1 VVSLILLLAD
11 QPWIALTLCDNSD
24 GEWAP
29 CSQKGDPTTL
39 QPGSFCSCTDA
50 AKTTVAFSDA
60 NSLTQFAS
68 LPRSTGQSIAFEAG
82 HTPSGN
88 PTEPASSDPRSTG
101 GSPGSATGGSKPTA
115 SVAVTT
121 TRVNSEGST
130 EVATETQPA
139 LIFSTTDSAG
149 RGTVVTSAVTQTVTN
164 GSPIGATN
172 TDTSSSNGGS
182 SSSSGLASGAK
193 IGIGV
198 GVAAAALLLIAL
210 LAFMCLRRRKRR
222 QLTPSVV
229 ESVGTRGNEKKSAD
243 SLTTPPVPEIAGQPV
258 SEADGRVANPSNVRS
273 ELDGTNYFSAMNMN
287 AQRREGPIEQVR
299 EGSGA
304 EQQYVAYRPPPPQE
318 PQAVAELPAVKTP
331 PETGAR

>member
-1 VVSLILLLAD
+1 VLSLIPLLAD

-68 LPRSTGQSIAFEAG
+68 LPQSTGQSIAFKAG

-88 PTEPASSDPRSTG
+88 PTEPASSNPRSTG
-101 GSPGSATGGSKPTA
+101 GAPGSASGGSKPTA

-121 TRVNSEGST
+121 TRVNSKGST

-139 LIFSTTDSAG
+139 VLLSTTDSAG
-149 RGTVVTSAVTQTVTN
+149 RGTVVTSVVTQTGSS
-164 GSPIGATN
+164 GSPSGA
-172 TDTSSSNGGS
+172 SSSNGG
-182 SSSSGLASGAK
+182 SSSGLASGAK

-198 GVAAAALLLIAL
+198 GVAGAALLLIAL
-210 LAFMCLRRRKRR
+210 LAFICLRRRKRK
-222 QLTPSVV
+222 QITPSVV
-229 ESVGTRGNEKKSAD
+229 EGGGGHGTEKKSAQS
-243 SLTTPPVPEIAGQPV
+243 SLTTPPVPEIAGQPI

-273 ELDGTNYFSAMNMN
+273 ELDGTNYFSAVNMN
-287 AQRREGPIEQVR
+287 AQRREGPIEQAR
-299 EGSGA
+299 EGSTA
-304 EQQYVAYRPPPPQE
+304 EQQYVAYRPPPPQV
-318 PQAVAELPAVKTP
+318 PHGVAELPTVKTP
-331 PETGAR
+331 LE